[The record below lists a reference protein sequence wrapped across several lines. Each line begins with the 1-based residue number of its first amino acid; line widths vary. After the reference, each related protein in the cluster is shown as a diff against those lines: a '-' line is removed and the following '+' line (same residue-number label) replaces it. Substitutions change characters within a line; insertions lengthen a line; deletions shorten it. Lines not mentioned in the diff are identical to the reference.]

1 MERAL
6 DPANEVTLAYEMNGK
21 DIPQVHGY
29 PVRLVCPGCIG
40 VRSAKW
46 VNKLIISKEE
56 ADSAPQRRDYKL
68 VKDMDMSTV

>member
-1 MERAL
+1 
-6 DPANEVTLAYEMNGK
+6 MNGE
-21 DIPQVHGY
+21 DLPAVHGY
-29 PVRLVCPGCIG
+29 PVRLICPGYIG

-46 VNKLIISKEE
+46 VNKLVISNEE